1 MTTLVILKLAD
12 RWFAPSV
19 SYKHRKGIAMSQ
31 GKFLSLIVA
40 AVLAASPAPAQEA
53 EKETTSQPTT
63 MIDIGEF
70 EVPEGDLD
78 ELVDYVDELDELQT
92 ELNRQFNQAQS
103 KINDAM
109 RSASEKI
116 LASDGDLSDRHFALA
131 AKLVLPARIREVA
144 DATPEAQRDL
154 LALTKRQL
162 QIILDE
168 GEARPNLSNAM
179 ALATYLE
186 RMGDPQVALEANE
199 TFADMLRDTDNA
211 QLRSYQA
218 RFESSAKR
226 LALLGQEI
234 SLVGD
239 LVDGE
244 AFDWDSYRG
253 KVVLVDFWAT
263 WCGPCIA
270 EAPNVRKNYD
280 LYHDKGFDV
289 VGISLDT
296 DRERLE
302 AYIAKE
308 DVPWVNLFKEDAG
321 WKHPMA
327 VEYGIN
333 AIPSVWLVDKE
344 GKVVSLNA
352 RGDELG
358 KQLAKLLGP
367 VEPAEEPAAAEEVTN

>member
-1 MTTLVILKLAD
+1 
-12 RWFAPSV
+12 
-19 SYKHRKGIAMSQ
+19 MSQ